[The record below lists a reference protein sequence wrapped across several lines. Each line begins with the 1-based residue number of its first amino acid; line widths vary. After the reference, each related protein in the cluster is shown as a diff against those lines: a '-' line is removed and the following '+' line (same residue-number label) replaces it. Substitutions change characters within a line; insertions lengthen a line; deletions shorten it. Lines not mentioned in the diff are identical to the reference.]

1 RPGLV
6 SGADGDEASFFRP
19 DSSGWK
25 HKALAAQWR
34 LSICLVGQ
42 RDPSRKLALLL
53 TLSVGSKWLCSGIE
67 LRVRLL
73 CSVIYRR
80 DSFMESSPCSAALA
94 KQSDTRATCFCNF
107 LAAWMCAAV
116 SPRLKLGLGIRD
128 TDEQYSRRN
137 INIQLEVDK
146 RLEKECNECCNFPS
160 G

>member
-1 RPGLV
+1 MRPAFFGLTLPAGNTKPWRH
-6 SGADGDEASFFRP
+6 SGGSA
-19 DSSGWK
+19 
-25 HKALAAQWR
+25 R

-80 DSFMESSPCSAALA
+80 DSFMESSPCTAALA

-107 LAAWMCAAV
+107 LAAWMCTAV
-116 SPRLKLGLGIRD
+116 SARLKLGL
-128 TDEQYSRRN
+128 DEQYSRRN